1 VARIRASLC
10 DQPIRSSVAAHQIG
24 ATLGVTVLERA
35 VSLSGLLAQADQALL
50 GGTNQKQ
57 ESNLPVRTNLIRLYL
72 IRLV

>member
-1 VARIRASLC
+1 
-10 DQPIRSSVAAHQIG
+10 
-24 ATLGVTVLERA
+24 VTVLERA

-72 IRLV
+72 IRLYLIRLV